1 MMKFDSRKYFG
12 AFLLLALLVANPFGQ
27 AAAVSESA
35 QATSQTPVPRTDSH
49 VIMISIDGLVPE
61 YYTSPAQ
68 LGIKVPTL
76 TQMKLGGAYADGV
89 EGIYPSVTYPA
100 HTTLVTGVRPA
111 IHGIVQNRIFEAP
124 PAPQT
129 KDWYWFTKELKSET
143 LWTLAK
149 KAGLSTGAVGWP
161 VTVGAEIDYLV
172 PEIWDPA
179 EPKPTPKRSIQYST
193 PGLLE
198 KALASGSDGDT
209 TTDGRRTA
217 ISEHIIATY
226 KPNLMLIHLVD
237 LDDAHHKYGP
247 RAPEAIQVMERQDG
261 YLSRIIEATRK
272 AGIFEK
278 TTFFIVSDHGF
289 ASVEKRFSP
298 NVLLVKEKLITLD
311 AAGRPVD
318 WKAAAW
324 PAGGSCAI
332 VLKDPND
339 KETAAKVEKLFAD
352 LSARGGSP
360 VNRVLNQAQLKKLGA
375 MPGAMLMLDAAP
387 GFTFEGTFSGPDVRP
402 SAGYK
407 GTHGQLPSRAEMRS
421 SLIIYGAG
429 ARVGARASL
438 VRMIDIAP
446 TGAGLLNLIFAGAE
460 GMPIMEL
467 VRPGLIPKAPPAN
480 KRSSPGLSTDRKNRT
495 RP

>member
-1 MMKFDSRKYFG
+1 MRKLGPRKYLP
-12 AFLLLALLVANPFGQ
+12 ALLLLALAVVNPLGPAAARGQ
-27 AAAVSESA
+27 AAR
-35 QATSQTPVPRTDSH
+35 TPAPRTDWH
-49 VIMISIDGLVPE
+49 VVMISIDGLVPE

-68 LGIKVPTL
+68 LGLKVPTL
-76 TQMKLGGAYADGV
+76 VRMKLDGAYADGV
-89 EGIYPSVTYPA
+89 EGVYPSVTYPA
-100 HTTLVTGVRPA
+100 HTTLVTGVRPST
-111 IHGIVQNRIFEAP
+111 HGIIQNRIFEAP

-129 KDWYWFTKELKSET
+129 KAWYWFAKDLKSET

-149 KAGLSTGAVGWP
+149 KAGLVTGAVGWP
-161 VTVGAEIDYLV
+161 VTVGAEIDHLV

-179 EPKPTPKRSIQYST
+179 ESPPTPKRSLEHST
-193 PGLLE
+193 PGLLA
-198 KALASGSDGDT
+198 KALASGTGAGGDT
-209 TTDGRRTA
+209 STDGRRTA
-217 ISEHIIATY
+217 ISEYIITSH

-237 LDDAHHKYGP
+237 LDSAHHRYGT
-247 RAPEAIQVMERQDG
+247 RSPEAFRVIERQDRYIG
-261 YLSRIIEATRK
+261 RIIEATKK

-311 AAGRPVD
+311 ASGKASD

-339 KETAAKVEKLFAD
+339 KATAAKVEKLFAEV
-352 LSARGGSP
+352 SARNNSP
-360 VNRVLNQAQLKKLGA
+360 INRVLNQAQLKKLGA
-375 MPGAMLMLDAAP
+375 IPEAVLMLDAAP
-387 GFTFEGTFSGPDVRP
+387 GVVFGDDLSGPDVRA
-402 SAGYK
+402 SEDYK

-438 VRMIDIAP
+438 ARMIDIAP
-446 TGAGLLNLIFAGAE
+446 TGAGLLNLIFTGAE
-460 GMPIMEL
+460 GKPIDEL
-467 VRPGLIPKAPPAN
+467 VKPGLIPKAPPPSKGKAA
-480 KRSSPGLSTDRKNRT
+480 PGR
-495 RP
+495 